1 MTIASV
7 GTLGTG
13 AHSTSA
19 SSFTFATATNT
30 LAAGDVGLLVV
41 VADNLSTADGN
52 NNEHTSVS
60 GGAIEWTK
68 LSEHTNA
75 NGAAAAGVTVSVWR
89 AHATGTVNT
98 GTTITIDLSGAVVDK
113 TCSFWKFTVAA
124 GTTLAQQSGA
134 SIVTNA
140 TDGANGFGSSAY
152 SGLASAHRLYFR
164 GLAKEANS
172 TTQITPSTSFTAIT
186 ARRSRNSAAAVL
198 VRGEFRIN
206 TSTGETS
213 NPTLAVVGDTA
224 GIFLALVEQNL
235 PLDDGSGGQQAMQQ
249 QTASAWAAS
258 AVAGVALA
266 AGICSGLQQHQDEIY
281 QLSPT
286 RVGAESWAVAAV
298 GEDPLP
304 QVFAA
309 DDDIVPQP
317 VVFSPVEDY
326 WWQPGRAPT
335 DVVALPF
342 VADDEIVSRPVEDY
356 DWRAPVV
363 ATPKPAEASAADD
376 DIVPQPVV
384 FTAAE
389 DYWLQLAADP
399 VAVEIVDWPG
409 RGAGGAPAGAAAIDE
424 AYQWQPAPFV
434 VPAAA
439 PAFSADD
446 DIVPQPAGFAL
457 VEDYWL
463 QLAADPVAV
472 EIVDWPGRGAGG
484 APAGAAAIDEAYQWQ
499 PAPFV
504 VPAAAPAFSA
514 DDDIV
519 PQPAGFALVEDDWPL
534 PGPQRARAWVQ
545 VFASGEASAVELA
558 DIEQWSAPR
567 VVAVP
572 PQALYLPD
580 ADQVPAGALRGTP
593 NEDYWLAPVWSPA
606 GVVAPVARADV
617 DIVPQPVP
625 AVPEQTEWQAGFVA
639 PQPPRFVYLPDP
651 EALPAGVLFGTPNE
665 DYWLAPVWLPA
676 GVVAPVARAD
686 VDIVPQP
693 VPAVPEQ
700 TEWQAGFVA
709 PQPPRFVYLPDP
721 EALPAGV
728 LFGLLSEDYWQP
740 PRWVDAAVVAGILAA
755 DDQIVPQPV
764 LGVPELSEWQPPFVV
779 AQLPRFVYLPD
790 AAAQI
795 WAVPPGRIA
804 SMEFAQVSRAMEFTL
819 AQRRAEFTLAARS
832 MTFDLD

>member
-457 VEDYWL
+457 VED
-463 QLAADPVAV
+463 
-472 EIVDWPGRGAGG
+472 
-484 APAGAAAIDEAYQWQ
+484 
-499 PAPFV
+499 
-504 VPAAAPAFSA
+504 
-514 DDDIV
+514 
-519 PQPAGFALVEDDWPL
+519 DWPL